1 MTKDELRSEINDL
14 EDRIEELEDI
24 LSDALI
30 DKEHFEQQAS
40 YLEDELNESRDE
52 VSSLERDCSVLEDKV
67 AELEEKLDECESP
80 TFGMSISQI
89 SCYEIFMDILE
100 RLPKGAHE
108 IEEELIKMFLNGK

>member
-1 MTKDELRSEINDL
+1 MTKDELTSEINDL
-14 EDRIEELEDI
+14 EDRIEELENL

-40 YLEDELNESRDE
+40 YLEDALDESQDE
-52 VSSLERDCSVLEDKV
+52 VSFLERDCSVLEDKV

-80 TFGMSISQI
+80 TVGMPISQV
-89 SCYEIFMDILE
+89 SCYETFMDILE
-100 RLPKGAHE
+100 RLPKPADE